1 MSIIPL
7 KKRTD
12 KFIKKIEVWK
22 IPNVDSYLLADSKK
36 QFDHEFNAGFYDED
50 KWIVSVII
58 KISEIKH
65 SYYVSAFAVG
75 PYNSRFQVFSKIGR
89 GGVSPDCKNLID
101 MENSIGSGF
110 PIKTLPPHES
120 YYIPNG
126 TLTLEIEI
134 TSYWDTNPCFP
145 GHPHRVPNIDS
156 YVPDSLL
163 ELYQTRN
170 DDGNVIIKVEN
181 NEFKI
186 HKNVLETRC
195 PVLNEL
201 IDESNLLALEDIKP
215 QVFEMVVEYLYTG
228 YVSNTNDQLVDN
240 AECLLEAVDAKILAI
255 RCKCLALSYCLS
267 KLHSDYLTHPVRYP
281 LDSIPVIKRGYNPLD
296 LYENERFPRPI
307 DMNDSSCTL

>member
-1 MSIIPL
+1 
-7 KKRTD
+7 
-12 KFIKKIEVWK
+12 
-22 IPNVDSYLLADSKK
+22 
-36 QFDHEFNAGFYDED
+36 FDHEFNAGFYDED

-58 KISEIKH
+58 ETNPESKLRPKCLDVYVRAVDPSEIKH

-170 DDGNVIIKVEN
+170 DDGDVIIKVEN

-240 AECLLEAVDAKILAI
+240 AECLLEAGHRFQLE
-255 RCKCLALSYCLS
+255 Y
-267 KLHSDYLTHPVRYP
+267 LHKTF
-281 LDSIPVIKRGYNPLD
+281 G
-296 LYENERFPRPI
+296 
-307 DMNDSSCTL
+307 